1 MEKEEKKRG
10 ALFVTLATYI
20 FHIFE
25 SGIKP
30 QNKEISELCFEIQK
44 AANRRDPAQLKQAFR
59 IHCQRLLPYYSAPDD
74 DKIASFLKDVYG
86 DEIFMQVDPHG
97 LGVRMVS
104 AIKKLFPDKDE
115 EEFEIEDVREVL
127 SKLFPEHGLKINFEQ
142 DRDLR
147 LREIRSYLFLYKL
160 PWMARLL
167 NRSDDGSFA
176 KEWILVEEAK
186 EEISCMDPYPWD
198 DVEEDFVLPVSDFMV
213 RWELA
218 GLDGIWIDQKPIS

>member
-198 DVEEDFVLPVSDFMV
+198 DV
-213 RWELA
+213 
-218 GLDGIWIDQKPIS
+218 